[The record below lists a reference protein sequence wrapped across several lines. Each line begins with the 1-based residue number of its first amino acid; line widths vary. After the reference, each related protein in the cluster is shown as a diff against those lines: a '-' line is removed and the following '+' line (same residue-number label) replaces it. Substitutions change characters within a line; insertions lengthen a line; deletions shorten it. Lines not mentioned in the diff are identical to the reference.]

1 MLAEPEELVLLF
13 EGTTYEG
20 FAKHEHEN
28 ANDDA
33 EYDDTYTAHHTY
45 FSRIPDS
52 CASPN
57 F

>member
-33 EYDDTYTAHHTY
+33 EYADTYTAHHTY